1 MRKVLIVSPHF
12 APVNAP
18 DMHRVRLALPYLREL
33 GWEPVVLCL
42 DPATVEG
49 AVFDPL
55 LETTYPHDLRI
66 VRVKGISPRATRWAG
81 FGNLWLRVGRA
92 FARAGERLLAAE
104 KFDLVFISTT
114 QFSAF
119 GLGPRWKRRF
129 GVPYVLDYQ
138 DPWIN
143 PYYRDTKTRPP
154 GGRLK
159 FALSQWTARRIEPQ
173 ALREAGRVVLRL
185 TRLQLH
191 AGGKLSLVRSCARDG
206 AAVWRSGGRFCC
218 RTLPSPGGAA
228 H

>member
-114 QFSAF
+114 QFSALP
-119 GLGPRWKRRF
+119 GSVDQSLLPGHE
-129 GVPYVLDYQ
+129 
-138 DPWIN
+138 N
-143 PYYRDTKTRPP
+143 P
-154 GGRLK
+154 
-159 FALSQWTARRIEPQ
+159 AARRSSEVCTESVDR
-173 ALREAGRVVLRL
+173 AAHRAAGVARSWRRCLRL

-191 AGGKLSLVRSCARDG
+191 AGGKLSVVRSCARDG
-206 AAVWRSGGRFCC
+206 AAVWRGGSRLCC